1 MCFVSVL
8 IFVHC
13 WLVFSVQFGSASQS
27 CPTLCD
33 PMDCSTPGFPVHRQ
47 FLELTQ
53 THVHRV
59 SDAIEPCCSLL
70 LMFSK
75 SLIQFS
81 IDGQGCVPS
90 LLSDLRP
97 SCGGGNEDDGSF
109 KRSHADT
116 ATVCPW
122 PCSRPPLTHASAGN
136 SWTLTGKSG
145 SVSGGHCSFLLG
157 PDTHKLLSVPSKSLF
172 PQSCVSSG
180 GLMATS
186 SERAYAIP
194 RSTAPRAP
202 APMQFTADP

>member
-1 MCFVSVL
+1 MQPALLPCELVCLYPCACFCADLSLLLVGLFSSVR
-8 IFVHC
+8 
-13 WLVFSVQFGSASQS
+13 FSLSVMSDSLWPHG
-27 CPTLCD
+27 
-33 PMDCSTPGFPVHRQ
+33 CSTPGFPVHHQ
-47 FLELTQ
+47 FPEFTQ
-53 THVHRV
+53 THVHQV
-59 SDAIEPCCSLL
+59 SDAIEPCCPLL

-97 SCGGGNEDDGSF
+97 SCGGGNEDDGFF
-109 KRSHADT
+109 KRSHSDT

-136 SWTLTGKSG
+136 SWALTGKSG

-157 PDTHKLLSVPSKSLF
+157 PGAHKLLCVPSKSVF

-180 GLMATS
+180 GSLGG
-186 SERAYAIP
+186 
-194 RSTAPRAP
+194 
-202 APMQFTADP
+202 